1 MRGAGSDHVGRGT
14 DFDDEGSDAVV
25 RTASR
30 TVTSSRQAP
39 PREPGRWNH
48 QSMRTHDL
56 RTVQRASAIITELG
70 RDLDRQLASERRPEE
85 RLRMLRETTN
95 RITRTAN
102 DAVHAY
108 RRASRAIDVEL
119 AKPDG
124 DGDAAREMRTHLND
138 ARANVLRVLE
148 LASARYPDPP
158 ESIA

>member
-1 MRGAGSDHVGRGT
+1 
-14 DFDDEGSDAVV
+14 
-25 RTASR
+25 
-30 TVTSSRQAP
+30 
-39 PREPGRWNH
+39 
-48 QSMRTHDL
+48 MRTHDL
-56 RTVQRASAIITELG
+56 RIVQRAGASITELG

-124 DGDAAREMRTHLND
+124 DGDAAREMRTLLND
-138 ARANVLRVLE
+138 ARAEVLRVLE
-148 LASARYPDPP
+148 TASARYPDPTEP
-158 ESIA
+158 PA